1 MSIVSMGSTVTLPMK
16 AGMPAP
22 WGHGW
27 RDRYGDQEISQFR
40 GAQMICEQWGIKRS
54 QLEEFALE
62 SHQRAV
68 RAIDEGRFES
78 QIAPLDGFATD
89 EGPPRDTSL
98 EKIAG
103 CAPLR
108 PALAIPAP
116 APSQ

>member
-54 QLEEFALE
+54 QPEEFALE

-68 RAIDEGRFES
+68 RAIAEVRFES
-78 QIAPLDGFATD
+78 QIAPLGRFGTAA
-89 EGPPRDTSL
+89 GPRRGSSR
-98 EKIAG
+98 EKMDRS
-103 CAPLR
+103 APLPPDR
-108 PALAIPAP
+108 GAQPAVPA
-116 APSQ
+116 Q